1 MFRKAIPSLMSRLG
15 SSTCVLRAPKS
26 INSVT
31 LVGVVHDIQ
40 SGFVYEDAVT
50 QFTLTTTSIDT
61 TNTSQE
67 CVVEK
72 DHHTIRCYGDL
83 FSAETKNKIK
93 EGNVVCVNGRLRLN
107 PQLEGGSNKYYYF
120 PFVHVQPP
128 NGQVS
133 VIHSDRR
140 KAPSTTSPISEE
152 IKDSPTGESSSET
165 KTTPTSGAA

>member
-1 MFRKAIPSLMSRLG
+1 MFRKTIPSLLLTKLG
-15 SSTCVLRAPKS
+15 SSTTVLRAPKA

-61 TNTSQE
+61 TSSSQE

-72 DHHTIRCYGDL
+72 DHHTIRCYGDA
-83 FSAETKNKIK
+83 FSTEVKGKIK

-107 PQLEGGSNKYYYF
+107 PQLESGTNKYYYF

-133 VIHSDRR
+133 VVHSDRR
-140 KAPSTTSPISEE
+140 KAPLPTSPLSEE
-152 IKDSPTGESSSET
+152 IKDAPAEPDAEDKKPSPTPS
-165 KTTPTSGAA
+165 A